1 MLPKLLVVIAQNSL
15 REQKGTYPWLFVTDG
30 RGVGWLKRLMTDKR
44 EREKENDTSAIT

>member
-30 RGVGWLKRLMTDKR
+30 RGRLAEKTD
-44 EREKENDTSAIT
+44 D